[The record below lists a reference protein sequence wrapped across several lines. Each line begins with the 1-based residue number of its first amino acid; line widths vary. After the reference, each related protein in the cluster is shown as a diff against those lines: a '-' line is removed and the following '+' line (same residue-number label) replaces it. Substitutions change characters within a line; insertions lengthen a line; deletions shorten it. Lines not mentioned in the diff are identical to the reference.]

1 MTEPSKN
8 LSGADVSLKKASRFN
23 SYQTFCAG
31 HPEALDLVR
40 KVHSQHPLEWDA
52 FEQRCSALVFE
63 LELTTLGGSESSTP
77 EEIDTPAT
85 IPDSRD
91 RKRTT
96 SLSSVDGAVRTLRSR
111 ASGLLPKDSSLVFPS
126 ETRKDR
132 CPPRLAFAD
141 YMIKPVQRICK
152 YPLVLDQLKP
162 GKSVRAILPANLR
175 SDVDV
180 VVDSAAQAM
189 RHVASSVDEARHRQ
203 DVAIQ
208 SALIVSRITLN
219 SPTNSSFG
227 QASFQPLTLG
237 FLQSLGT
244 CLLAGSLDV
253 MHYPTV
259 KPSGTSNINA
269 KYFGAFLYLGGY
281 LILVKVS
288 KTKLYEPKHW
298 FSLSDFDISDI
309 EEDDG
314 MFSYGLGSLLYLIS
328 VVGSAM
334 LPCSFRLSTKEHK
347 FELAAACQREKTV
360 WLSSIREALTH
371 PSTWINEPTSSIRF
385 DGKGDLILSPAEDAS
400 FEATNALPTIQSI
413 PELANSFE
421 YPELTE
427 SLFTAFGTTD
437 AKAGKSSKHD
447 VSRRHDA
454 EPPSRRSSTA
464 SVKAMFSPMN
474 SDSET
479 IVIRRS
485 SAPARSRVDQGLQD
499 VISQPCLTARLYAS
513 SREELLFQAPRVNRP
528 GFVRSH
534 SGLTMAGMAKSRLTR
549 HESVRVLRRKSLID
563 GGDAVPVKKAPST
576 GQGQTLASRRHTKNI
591 SITALSECN
600 IRLSNRNSD
609 ALPASPLPFSPNY
622 STTASTPGS
631 ASGSP
636 TSRSII
642 FGTAPSSPKF
652 ESKSPMKP
660 SRSLVTN
667 VKGLFYPRS
676 SSPGSLSI
684 PPLSLP
690 SEMEPPVL
698 KTVTHGSLKSW
709 ARGSLHRRA
718 RSAPDVP
725 DEAGRPLP
733 TSLEARKLSGPDVE
747 PSISVSRSSDTIF
760 DSRIAS
766 PLSKS
771 PRRKSLLSSST
782 FRCSSPEPDGTHR
795 ITKNISLLQRLK
807 A

>member
-1 MTEPSKN
+1 M
-8 LSGADVSLKKASRFN
+8 
-23 SYQTFCAG
+23 
-31 HPEALDLVR
+31 DLVR

-63 LELTTLGGSESSTP
+63 LELTTLGNSESSTP

-126 ETRKDR
+126 TRKDR
-132 CPPRLAFAD
+132 CPPRLAFVD

-162 GKSVRAILPANLR
+162 GKSVRAVLSANLR

-219 SPTNSSFG
+219 IPTNSSLV
-227 QASFQPLTLG
+227 QPSFQPLTLG

-298 FSLSDFDISDI
+298 FSLTDFDVSDI

-314 MFSYGLGSLLYLIS
+314 MFSHGVGPWLYLITA
-328 VVGSAM
+328 VVSAM

-360 WLSSIREALTH
+360 WLSSMREALTH

-400 FEATNALPTIQSI
+400 FEATNVLPTIQSI
-413 PELANSFE
+413 PELANSSE

-427 SLFTAFGTTD
+427 SLLTALGTTD

-447 VSRRHDA
+447 VSHRHDV

-464 SVKAMFSPMN
+464 SVKAMFSPMS

-534 SGLTMAGMAKSRLTR
+534 SSLTMAGMAKSRLTR

-591 SITALSECN
+591 SITALSESN
-600 IRLSNRNSD
+600 VRLSNRNSD
-609 ALPASPLPFSPNY
+609 ALPTSPSSFPQNY

-636 TSRSII
+636 TSQSIVL
-642 FGTAPSSPKF
+642 GTSPKL
-652 ESKSPMKP
+652 EPKSPLKP

-676 SSPGSLSI
+676 SSPGSLSV
-684 PPLSLP
+684 PPLSL
-690 SEMEPPVL
+690 SSVTEPPAAL
-698 KTVTHGSLKSW
+698 KTVILKGW

-718 RSAPDVP
+718 RSAPNVP
-725 DEAGRPLP
+725 DETGRPLP
-733 TSLEARKLSGPDVE
+733 TSPEVRKLSGPDAE

-760 DSRIAS
+760 DSRITR
-766 PLSKS
+766 PLS
-771 PRRKSLLSSST
+771 PRRKPLLSSST